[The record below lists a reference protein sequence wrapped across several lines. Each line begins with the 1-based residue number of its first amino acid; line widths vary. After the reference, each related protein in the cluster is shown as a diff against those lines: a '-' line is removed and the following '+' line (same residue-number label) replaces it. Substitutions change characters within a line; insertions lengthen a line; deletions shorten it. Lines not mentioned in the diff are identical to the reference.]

1 MTEMRQVRLPEELC
15 AAVEAKFGN
24 ASGQKSG
31 NKFGNVEELLVFVL
45 QDLLRDDAA
54 QSEAEQRL
62 VEERLREL
70 GYL

>member
-24 ASGQKSG
+24 KFGQTSA
-31 NKFGNVEELLVFVL
+31 NRFGNVEELLVFVL
-45 QDLLRDDAA
+45 QELLRDDAA